1 MKRGRFFSSSVSL
14 RFISF
19 CVVFSILFLS
29 ITSSRV
35 YASTSVDKSPSGLF
49 IFDSVLGSYRSYYG
63 SGATFYNQE
72 RDAFAYVYYRID
84 TTLVNVHDNNRTD
97 YNVLTVDC
105 SSFNSSGYSLS
116 SSNNAMGVEANG
128 LAFYAIGSYDGIT
141 SMDEFYPI
149 HASSGG
155 SAYDVP
161 ISSLKGDSFCLYYV
175 VPIQICYV
183 NGAHQWFDWAA
194 IKAKFPENIS
204 LSGKYDET
212 YSAPTQSDVN
222 KVDDSIKKGNELQK
236 EQNETSKGILG
247 KITEFF
253 ASFFENLKGLF
264 VPEDGYFSDF
274 FTRLNDFFSEKLG
287 MLYAPI
293 DMFITFLN
301 TIKDASSTESGI
313 TFPELAWDGT
323 VIIPETKFSFDTI
336 YKDFPDLK
344 EKIYFVTDVIL
355 VGAVLWLL
363 QIKLKEVLEN

>member
-1 MKRGRFFSSSVSL
+1 M
-14 RFISF
+14 
-19 CVVFSILFLS
+19 VFSILFLS
-29 ITSSRV
+29 ITNSRV
-35 YASTSVDKSPSGLF
+35 YAAEETWAYDKDVALTTT
-49 IFDSVLGSYRSYYG
+49 VSYYSVSNTKYNISG
-63 SGATFYNQE
+63 SGKVTVPFSFTDNIALNYEVSPALTGFVNGATYDFELTLENLSGDHESSGKFTVSSESFNYPSNLYVWVTKNGSE
-72 RDAFAYVYYRID
+72 NVCLGKYEVGKTYVYSSVAI
-84 TTLVNVHDNNRTD
+84 NDNMKF
-97 YNVLTVDC
+97 YLW
-105 SSFNSSGYSLS
+105 LS
-116 SSNNAMGVEANG
+116 SSSDS
-128 LAFYAIGSYDGIT
+128 LTIT
-141 SMDEFYPI
+141 R
-149 HASSGG
+149 
-155 SAYDVP
+155 VP
-161 ISSLKGDSFCLYYV
+161 
-175 VPIQICYV
+175 
-183 NGAHQWFDWAA
+183 
-194 IKAKFPENIS
+194 
-204 LSGKYDET
+204 
-212 YSAPTQSDVN
+212 YSASGSMTTYAFSREESFGYLSYLTGHL
-222 KVDDSIKKGNELQK
+222 KYKLHVDKTVQEEIRDEIKKGNELQK

-301 TIKDASSTESGI
+301 TIKDASSTDSGI

>member
-1 MKRGRFFSSSVSL
+1 MA
-14 RFISF
+14 
-19 CVVFSILFLS
+19 FSILFCAVLS
-29 ITSSRV
+29 NHV
-35 YASTSVDKSPSGLF
+35 YAYS
-49 IFDSVLGSYRSYYG
+49 ILGSPQTG
-63 SGATFYNQE
+63 SVGFTG
-72 RDAFAYVYYRID
+72 DAVY
-84 TTLVNVHDNNRTD
+84 
-97 YNVLTVDC
+97 
-105 SSFNSSGYSLS
+105 
-116 SSNNAMGVEANG
+116 
-128 LAFYAIGSYDGIT
+128 SYDGGSVYFEQVLT
-141 SMDEFYPI
+141 SRVRLTVVPLIGKYYVF
-149 HASSGG
+149 SGG
-155 SAYDVP
+155 LKDLKDESVTYLPYYSSVNYDFFVEIGGKRFYTQYDTLVFEGQEDSYVTFGVIVRGTVSSKPGSAEFNNFLAILSANYKFSIYELSDQEVSNFHGYTGI
-161 ISSLKGDSFCLYYV
+161 ISGLD
-175 VPIQICYV
+175 
-183 NGAHQWFDWAA
+183 
-194 IKAKFPENIS
+194 EN
-204 LSGKYDET
+204 
-212 YSAPTQSDVN
+212 
-222 KVDDSIKKGNELQK
+222 NELQK

-301 TIKDASSTESGI
+301 TIKDASSTDSGI

-363 QIKLKEVLEN
+363 QVKLKEVLEN

>member
-1 MKRGRFFSSSVSL
+1 M
-14 RFISF
+14 SF

-29 ITSSRV
+29 ITSNRV
-35 YASTSVDKSPSGLF
+35 Y
-49 IFDSVLGSYRSYYG
+49 
-63 SGATFYNQE
+63 GAENKW
-72 RDAFAYVYYRID
+72 AF
-84 TTLVNVHDNNRTD
+84 NNRINVKNSAKSVSIQNTK
-97 YNVLTVDC
+97 YN
-105 SSFNSSGYSLS
+105 
-116 SSNNAMGVEANG
+116 SNGTG
-128 LAFYAIGSYDGIT
+128 RT
-141 SMDEFYPI
+141 SMPFTVSTDCF
-149 HASSGG
+149 
-155 SAYDVP
+155 
-161 ISSLKGDSFCLYYV
+161 LNLYCSE
-175 VPIQICYV
+175 QLTGFV
-183 NGAHQWFDWAA
+183 NGATYDFA
-194 IKAKFPENIS
+194 ITVSN
-204 LSGKYDET
+204 LSSWYNGSTDYSVSSINMACPSNLYVWVQKNGSEWQCLGKYADGASYEFSQVLSSDTSYFSVRLCQSSTNSDDIYTARIAASGTFTPYVWSKSETFYTYATMSVDLKYKLHVDKTVQEEIRDE
-212 YSAPTQSDVN
+212 
-222 KVDDSIKKGNELQK
+222 IKKGNELQK

-301 TIKDASSTESGI
+301 TIKDASSNDSGI

-323 VIIPETKFSFDTI
+323 VIIPETKFSFSTI
-336 YKDFPDLK
+336 TKDFPDLQ